1 MSFGPHNGKPRVIH
15 MGQLTKNTVCLAL
28 RGGIGNPESGGEME
42 KVGKGGYLKLL
53 CFLFIL
59 ADNYKTAKTFG

>member
-28 RGGIGNPESGGEME
+28 RGGIGDPESGGEME
-42 KVGKGGYLKLL
+42 KVGKGGYLK
-53 CFLFIL
+53 
-59 ADNYKTAKTFG
+59 